1 MNVAE
6 TIKKNTRK
14 HLENGGLFYGQCVSA
29 VGWIGGTVPEMT
41 EEEGIIELSQDQRL
55 FKWKTNGRK
64 LFEVPMGE
72 HPNSALAAWF
82 KTDEG
87 MSVYQNIEKR
97 LK

>member
-41 EEEGIIELSQDQRL
+41 EEEGIIELPTSDSS
-55 FKWKTNGRK
+55 NAAIVCG
-64 LFEVPMGE
+64 
-72 HPNSALAAWF
+72 SALAGRRPIYAIR
-82 KTDEG
+82 
-87 MSVYQNIEKR
+87 YQGFLAYNAASLLNFAAKSQ
-97 LK
+97 